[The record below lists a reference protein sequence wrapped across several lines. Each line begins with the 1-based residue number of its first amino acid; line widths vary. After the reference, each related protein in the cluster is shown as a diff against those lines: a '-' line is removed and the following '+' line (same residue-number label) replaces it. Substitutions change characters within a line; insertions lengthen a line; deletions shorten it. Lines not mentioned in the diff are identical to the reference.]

1 MSIRSNHRFTLRH
14 AAFAMAVAALPLTA
28 FAWGS
33 QAGDNGQQPVGADN
47 DGPRQAIPNET
58 SNDVP
63 IETQIR
69 HQIANEG
76 GSVYYVAPPSQAGA
90 PPDCDRQPLAE
101 RAECRD
107 AAAARYDVA
116 GDAYVESYPAYM
128 TYYYPY
134 PGGPVYWRY
143 DTYAAAPDRYV
154 ATPDD
159 DHAYRSYG
167 TYDSWST
174 AGAINP
180 CAPVFGG
187 ARDECLH
194 GTLSTR

>member
-14 AAFAMAVAALPLTA
+14 AALAMAVAALPLTA

-69 HQIANEG
+69 HQNADEG
-76 GSVYYVAPPSQAGA
+76 GSVYYVAPPSYAVA
-90 PPDCDRQPLAE
+90 LSDCDREPLAE
-101 RAECRD
+101 RAECRG
-107 AAAARYDVA
+107 AAAARYDV
-116 GDAYVESYPAYM
+116 AYVESYPAYM

-143 DTYAAAPDRYV
+143 DTYAAAPDAHVTR
-154 ATPDD
+154 PD
-159 DHAYRSYG
+159 DHAYRPYG

-174 AGAINP
+174 VEATNP

-194 GTLSTR
+194 GTLRTR